1 MLSGLVLALLVRGP
15 SILADSEPPDG
26 HRQDSLQQQQRGG
39 EEVFELACA
48 SCHGTGFYGA
58 PVIGD
63 FYAWEDRL
71 PKGEQALLKSTI
83 EGLNSMPARGGCAN
97 CSDADIQAAVHYL
110 ITN

>member
-1 MLSGLVLALLVRGP
+1 MLVLLVGGQ
-15 SILADSEPPDG
+15 SSLADSESPDG
-26 HRQDSLQQQQRGG
+26 HRQDSLLQQQRGG
-39 EEVFELACA
+39 EEVFEQACF

-63 FYAWEDRL
+63 IFAWEDL
-71 PKGEQALLKSTI
+71 LLKGEQALLKSTI

-97 CSDADIQAAVHYL
+97 CSDADIQAALQYL